1 MSRPIWKGP
10 FVEKHLLKKLVKSAV
25 KGKKRNTTI
34 KTWSRSS
41 TIIPQFVGKSVK
53 IYNGRTFMPLNIT
66 EEMIGHKFGE
76 FSLTRKRPQ
85 HKVKSNK

>member
-10 FVEKHLLKKLVKSAV
+10 FVEEHLLEKLVRSSL
-25 KGKKRNTTI
+25 KGKKRKKVI

-41 TIIPQFVGKSVK
+41 TIIPQFVGNSVK
-53 IYNGRTFMPLNIT
+53 IYNGRTFTSLNIID
-66 EEMIGHKFGE
+66 EMIGHKFGE

>member
-10 FVEKHLLKKLVKSAV
+10 FVEKNLLKKLVRSSL
-25 KGKKRNTTI
+25 KGKKRNKVI

-53 IYNGRTFMPLNIT
+53 KYY
-66 EEMIGHKFGE
+66 
-76 FSLTRKRPQ
+76 
-85 HKVKSNK
+85 

>member
-10 FVEKHLLKKLVKSAV
+10 FVEKHLLKKLVRSSQ
-25 KGKKRNTTI
+25 KGKKRKKVI

-53 IYNGRTFMPLNIT
+53 IYNGRTFTSINIT
-66 EEMIGHKFGE
+66 EEMIGHNFGE

>member
-10 FVEKHLLKKLVKSAV
+10 FVEKNLLKKLVRSSL
-25 KGKKRNTTI
+25 KGKKRNKII

-53 IYNGRTFMPLNIT
+53 IYNGRTFTSLNIT

-76 FSLTRKRPQ
+76 FSLTRTRPQ

>member
-10 FVEKHLLKKLVKSAV
+10 FVEEHLLKKLVRSSL
-25 KGKKRNTTI
+25 KGKKRKKVI

-53 IYNGRTFMPLNIT
+53 IYNGRTFTSLNIT

-85 HKVKSNK
+85 HKVKGKK

>member
-1 MSRPIWKGP
+1 MERPFCRKTST
-10 FVEKHLLKKLVKSAV
+10 KKLVRSSQ
-25 KGKKRNTTI
+25 KGKKRKKVI

-53 IYNGRTFMPLNIT
+53 IYNGRTFTSLNIT

-76 FSLTRKRPQ
+76 FSF
-85 HKVKSNK
+85 NKKTTTT

>member
-1 MSRPIWKGP
+1 MTC
-10 FVEKHLLKKLVKSAV
+10 LNTLVDDINKSLEDLSD
-25 KGKKRNTTI
+25 GK
-34 KTWSRSS
+34 
-41 TIIPQFVGKSVK
+41 
-53 IYNGRTFMPLNIT
+53 PLNIT

>member
-10 FVEKHLLKKLVKSAV
+10 FVEKHLLKKLVRSSQ
-25 KGKKRNTTI
+25 KGKKRKKVI

-53 IYNGRTFMPLNIT
+53 IYNL
-66 EEMIGHKFGE
+66 
-76 FSLTRKRPQ
+76 SLI
-85 HKVKSNK
+85 HI